1 MLFRSH
7 QLSLGFTEGMAHNS
21 IRIGMGRFN
30 TKDEIQFVTNTISQ
44 TVNYLSRVKSTHS
57 LFI

>member
-1 MLFRSH
+1 
-7 QLSLGFTEGMAHNS
+7 MAHNS